1 MRPVRLEMEGFASFR
16 ERAVVDFEEA
26 DYFAIVGPTGSGKST
41 LVDAMT
47 FALFGS
53 APRWGRKNAVSM
65 ALSPHGNRAVVR
77 LVFELGAHRY
87 VVAREVRRTGAS
99 TTARNQRLERLP
111 SLQSLGGPDD
121 ITVPLAADSKVTEAV
136 ETLLGLTFEQ
146 FRQCVVLPQ
155 NAFAEFLHSTPKDRQ
170 EILLRLI
177 GAEHY
182 ELIRGEANQRA
193 QAAQAQVEHLDRMLG
208 ELGDATPEAEA
219 TAAQREA
226 QVSAVVSQVREALP
240 ALASAQ
246 EALDEALRTEQR
258 LGLERDRLAA
268 IVVPAGVSEIDR
280 AVSAAQESAAVAAGV
295 EARAEEADTAARE
308 RLSGAVPRGPLEQA
322 VKDHVELGR
331 LTAERPALTSA
342 ESSARAGHESAG
354 HQVTAAELRQVQA
367 QAANERA
374 MRTADEARRRV
385 IELEGQH
392 TLLTRPALP
401 SGLNELDRDLA
412 AARATLESA
421 RSALTELEKADD
433 AAAQALSSGPP
444 RGPLERARQT
454 LEELAALGGR
464 LSEFESRVS
473 EARAEA
479 VKASEAV
486 EARIAAVREA
496 RQQRDEVQVRHAAA
510 SLRGRLVVGD
520 ECPVCAQTVA
530 VLPGGVAGAE
540 VAGGTAGRG
549 QMAVAERSG
558 VGRSAVTAPGAAAEP
573 GTVTE
578 PDAMTEPGTVTEP
591 GAVTAGSGEPA
602 GRQASAEATHG
613 GVGGGIGP
621 DGGAGPYGEGGLGH
635 EGSLGHEAGRQVT
648 SADPELVAADA
659 AIASAESA
667 LDRARTAHNKSA
679 RAESVAES
687 NLGSARQRVEEL
699 RGSLPRACPDLATAD
714 RLLGELVALEAAQ
727 RQAALQ
733 VRQARGTVE
742 TARRHGEQLAATEAQ
757 IRSGLGQTRDPL
769 VALGAPAVEELPLAE
784 AWQRLIGWA
793 AERAEALGTELTGAR
808 QERETAD
815 AAQQLT
821 TKELSE
827 SDGGLRSART
837 AQANTLAAAERA
849 RERLE
854 QAEQRLAR
862 LTADLATAPA
872 ESDAREK
879 LREIDAL
886 EAAVRV
892 TDEELRLA
900 RQGRERARRTLASL
914 DDQLT
919 SGWAVLR
926 RTRDGVVQLG
936 APELTAD
943 GLLACWTGLSEW
955 STAAAH
961 DREVA
966 LTTARA
972 ATAADRERAE
982 QTRSGVADVLNQA
995 SIPVAGDDLATTAL
1009 ASATG
1014 AQAEAR
1020 AALTRIRER
1029 RAQASQVL
1037 TERAGEEGRAHVA
1050 KMLGDLLRADKF
1062 PRWLATAA
1070 LESLVI
1076 EASDTLLR
1084 LSNGQF
1090 DLDHDDK
1097 GDLVVVDHTDADAR
1111 RSVKTLSGGETFQA
1125 SLAMALALSSQMS
1138 QLSSA
1143 GGARLDSIF
1152 LDEGFGTLDPDTLE
1166 TVAGTLEN
1174 LARGERMVGVIT
1186 HVPALADRVPVR
1198 FNVRRDA
1205 QTSRVERQNL

>member
-77 LVFELGAHRY
+77 LVFELGSHRY

-111 SLQSLGGPDD
+111 SMQSLGEPDD

-136 ETLLGLTFEQ
+136 EALLGLTFEQ

-208 ELGDATPEAEA
+208 ELGDATPEAETA
-219 TAAQREA
+219 AAQRET

-246 EALDEALRTEQR
+246 EALGEALRTEER

-268 IVVPAGVSEIDR
+268 IVVPPGVSEIDR
-280 AVSAAQESAAVAAGV
+280 AVSSAQEAVGVAAAA
-295 EARAEEADTAARE
+295 ETQAEEADTAARE
-308 RLSGAVPRGPLEQA
+308 RLSAAAPRGPLEQA
-322 VKDHVELGR
+322 VKDHAELAR
-331 LTAERPALTSA
+331 LTSELPGLTSA
-342 ESSARAGHESAG
+342 ASSARAGHESAG

-385 IELEGQH
+385 IDLEGQH
-392 TLLTRPALP
+392 ALLTRPTLP
-401 SGLNELDRDLA
+401 SGLAELDRDLA
-412 AARATLESA
+412 AAHAALESA
-421 RSALTELEKADD
+421 RSALTELEKADE
-433 AAAQALSSGPP
+433 AAAQALSAGPP

-473 EARAEA
+473 AARADA
-479 VKASEAV
+479 LKASEVVQARV
-486 EARIAAVREA
+486 EAVREA
-496 RQQRDEVQVRHAAA
+496 RQRRDEVQMRHAAA
-510 SLRGRLVVGD
+510 SLRGHLVVGD
-520 ECPVCAQTVA
+520 ACPVCAQTVA
-530 VLPGGVAGAE
+530 VLPAGVTGAAGATGAAE
-540 VAGGTAGRG
+540 HGTAPAGHSATALEGLGEVSGADPVTTGARD
-549 QMAVAERSG
+549 RSG
-558 VGRSAVTAPGAAAEP
+558 PAGPLKAPGGEP
-573 GTVTE
+573 GH
-578 PDAMTEPGTVTEP
+578 DAP
-591 GAVTAGSGEPA
+591 
-602 GRQASAEATHG
+602 
-613 GVGGGIGP
+613 
-621 DGGAGPYGEGGLGH
+621 GGAGL
-635 EGSLGHEAGRQVT
+635 SLAA
-648 SADPELVAADA
+648 SDPELVAADA
-659 AIASAESA
+659 AISSAESA
-667 LDRARTAHNKSA
+667 LERARAAHNQAA
-679 RAESVAES
+679 RGESVAES
-687 NLGSARQRVEEL
+687 NLESGRSRVEEL
-699 RGSLPRACPDLATAD
+699 RNSLPRACPDLATAD

-742 TARRHGEQLAATEAQ
+742 AARRHGEQLAATEAQ
-757 IRSGLGQTRDPL
+757 IRSGLGQARDPL
-769 VALGAPAVEELPLAE
+769 VGLGAPAVEGLALAE
-784 AWQRLIGWA
+784 AWQRLIEWA
-793 AERAEALGTELTGAR
+793 TDRAAALGIELARAR

-821 TKELSE
+821 TKELGE
-827 SDGGLRSART
+827 SDAALRSART

-854 QAEQRLAR
+854 QAEQRLAG
-862 LTADLATAPA
+862 LTADLVTAPA
-872 ESDAREK
+872 EDEAREK

-886 EAAVRV
+886 EAAVRS
-892 TDEELRLA
+892 TDEALRLA
-900 RQGRERARRTLASL
+900 RQGREKARKTLQSL
-914 DDQLT
+914 DEQLT
-919 SGWAVLR
+919 NGWTVLR
-926 RTRDGVVQLG
+926 RTRDEVVQLG

-943 GLLACWTGLSEW
+943 GLLESWAGLTEW
-955 STAAAH
+955 STAAAQA
-961 DREVA
+961 REA
-966 LTTARA
+966 ELTTARA
-972 ATAADRERAE
+972 ATAAGRERAD
-982 QTRSGVADVLNQA
+982 QARSGLADVLNQA
-995 SIPVAGDDLATTAL
+995 NIPVAGDDLATTAL

-1020 AALTRIRER
+1020 AALERIRER
-1029 RAQASQVL
+1029 RAQASQVVK
-1037 TERAGEEGRAHVA
+1037 EREGEEGRAHVA

>member
-1 MRPVRLEMEGFASFR
+1 MRPVLLEMEGFASFR

-77 LVFELGAHRY
+77 LVFELGGHRY

-111 SLQSLGGPDD
+111 SLESLGGPDD

-136 ETLLGLTFEQ
+136 EALLGLTFEQ

-182 ELIRGEANQRA
+182 ELVRGEANQRA
-193 QAAQAQVEHLDRMLG
+193 QAAQGQVEHLDRMLG
-208 ELGDATPEAEA
+208 ELGDATQEAEA
-219 TAAQREA
+219 AAAQRET

-240 ALASAQ
+240 ALAAAQ
-246 EALDEALRTEQR
+246 EALGEALRAEER

-280 AVSAAQESAAVAAGV
+280 AVSSAQEAAGIAAAT

-308 RLSGAVPRGPLEQA
+308 RLSAAAPRGPLEQA
-322 VKDHVELGR
+322 VKDHVELTR
-331 LTAERPALTSA
+331 LTSELPGLTSA

-354 HQVTAAELRQVQA
+354 HQVTATELRQVQA
-367 QAANERA
+367 QTANERA

-392 TLLTRPALP
+392 ALLTRPTLP
-401 SGLNELDRDLA
+401 SGLEELDRDLA
-412 AARATLESA
+412 AARTALESA
-421 RSALTELEKADD
+421 RSVLTELEKADE
-433 AAAQALSSGPP
+433 AAAQALTAGPP

-464 LSEFESRVS
+464 LSEFEVRVS
-473 EARAEA
+473 AARAEA
-479 VKASEAV
+479 LKASEVV
-486 EARIAAVREA
+486 EARVVSVREA
-496 RQQRDEVQVRHAAA
+496 RQRRDAAQVRHAAA
-510 SLRGRLVVGD
+510 SLRGHLVVGD

-530 VLPGGVAGAE
+530 VLP
-540 VAGGTAGRG
+540 
-549 QMAVAERSG
+549 
-558 VGRSAVTAPGAAAEP
+558 
-573 GTVTE
+573 
-578 PDAMTEPGTVTEP
+578 
-591 GAVTAGSGEPA
+591 TAGSGMA
-602 GRQASAEATHG
+602 GRAETAEAGHDAG
-613 GVGGGIGP
+613 SGP
-621 DGGAGPYGEGGLGH
+621 DL
-635 EGSLGHEAGRQVT
+635 V
-648 SADPELVAADA
+648 ADPELAAADA
-659 AIASAESA
+659 AIASAEKE
-667 LDRARTAHNKSA
+667 LDRARTAHNQSA

-714 RLLGELVALEAAQ
+714 RLLGELIALEAAQ

-757 IRSGLGQTRDPL
+757 IRSGLGQARDPL
-769 VALGAPAVEELPLAE
+769 VGLGAPAVEGLPLAE

-793 AERAEALGTELTGAR
+793 AERAGALGVELAGAR
-808 QERETAD
+808 LEREAAD
-815 AAQQLT
+815 SAQQLT

-827 SDGGLRSART
+827 SDAGLRNART

-862 LTADLATAPA
+862 LTADLVTAPA
-872 ESDAREK
+872 EDEAREK

-886 EAAVRV
+886 EAAARA
-892 TDEELRLA
+892 TDEALRLA
-900 RQGRERARRTLASL
+900 RQGREKARQTLQAL
-914 DDQLT
+914 DEQLT
-919 SGWAVLR
+919 NGWAVLR
-926 RTRDGVVQLG
+926 RTRDEVVQLG

-943 GLLACWTGLSEW
+943 GLLESWAGLTGW
-955 STAAAH
+955 STAAAQE
-961 DREVA
+961 REA
-966 LTTARA
+966 ELTTARA
-972 ATAADRERAE
+972 ATAAGRERAE
-982 QTRSGVADVLNQA
+982 QARSGLADVLNQA
-995 SIPVAGDDLATTAL
+995 NIPVAGDDLATTAL

-1020 AALTRIRER
+1020 AALERIRER

-1037 TERAGEEGRAHVA
+1037 KEREGEEGRAHVA

-1097 GDLVVVDHTDADAR
+1097 GELVVVDHTDADAR

-1138 QLSSA
+1138 QLSTA